1 MIQYVAGFLFT
12 AIISRPTVSKINNL
26 VMKLTRM
33 KNEIAEELIRW
44 FSSAVSRHSRYHI
57 ADDPSLKVDHAKMNV
72 K

>member
-1 MIQYVAGFLFT
+1 
-12 AIISRPTVSKINNL
+12 
-26 VMKLTRM
+26 MKLTRM